1 MAEYIDLAAARA
13 FVEANYQGDP
23 LLRHTYM
30 VLLDK
35 LPTVPDSSPM
45 FLLKSAP
52 ADADILKTLASSPV
66 IYSTGEET
74 IIPIMPDRWISV
86 TERLPKE
93 EWERCIE
100 GEMDVYPLL
109 AVVKTSTG
117 ARYTAKL
124 FYTGENFVDCD
135 FIRYTAQ
142 VTHWMPLPEP
152 PKEESHG

>member
-1 MAEYIDLAAARA
+1 MPEYIDFTEARA

-23 LLRHTYM
+23 ILRHLYGT
-30 VLLDK
+30 LLDK
-35 LPTVPDSSPM
+35 LPTVPDRRPM

-74 IIPIMPDRWISV
+74 IIPLMPDRWIPV
-86 TERLPKE
+86 TERLPDDD
-93 EWERCIE
+93 I
-100 GEMDVYPLL
+100 P
-109 AVVKTSTG
+109 STTYLCFWKG
-117 ARYTAKL
+117 T
-124 FYTGENFVDCD
+124 
-135 FIRYTAQ
+135 IRVCKYWRTRKCFEFNGRVMK